1 MAQVK
6 LCIKKRMF
14 NEVYLPY
21 LLDYRRRYEVYYGG
35 AGSGKSVFVA
45 QKIVI
50 KALKRKRKI
59 LAIRKVGRTLK
70 DSVFQ
75 LFIDTLKKFNVYNDC
90 QINLTTYTITLPN
103 GSIILCKGMDDSEKI
118 KSIVGITDIW
128 IEEATEINL
137 DEFSQLDLRLRAMDD
152 DLQIYLSFN
161 PVSKLNWVYKKWF
174 ADGALV
180 GDDTLILRTT
190 YRDNKFLPAA
200 YIAALEAKAQSNPNY
215 YRVYT
220 LGEFVTLDKL
230 IFYNWRVE
238 DFNHTEIK
246 GQLLIGLD
254 FGFINDI
261 SALVASL
268 LDEENKKIYVFRE
281 WGDTGK
287 TNQELANIIKALGF
301 AKSVIVADSAEQKS
315 IQEIKRAEVPKIRAA
330 TKGKD
335 SVIHGIQQLQ
345 NYTIIL
351 HPSCEG
357 IKTELENYTWKK
369 DKATGEYTNEPI
381 DLYNHYIDA
390 LRYSLQC
397 SSARVKIMDKN
408 LF

>member
-1 MAQVK
+1 
-6 LCIKKRMF
+6 MF
-14 NEVYLPY
+14 NEVYFPY

-45 QKIVI
+45 QKLIV
-50 KALKRKRKI
+50 KALKSKRKI

-75 LFIDTLKKFNVYNDC
+75 LFIDTLKKFCIYDDC
-90 QINLTTYTITLPN
+90 KINLTTYSITLPN

-118 KSIVGITDIW
+118 KSIVDITDIW

-137 DEFSQLDLRLRAMDD
+137 DEFTQLDLRLRAMVDN
-152 DLQIYLSFN
+152 LQMFCSFN
-161 PVSKLNWVYKKWF
+161 PVSKLNWVYRKWF

-180 GDDTLILRTT
+180 GNDTLILRTT
-190 YRDNKFLPAA
+190 YKDNNFLPAA
-200 YIAALEAKAQSNPNY
+200 YIKALEDKAKSNPNY

-230 IFYNWRVE
+230 VFYNWKVE
-238 DFNHTEIK
+238 EFNHTEIK

-254 FGFINDI
+254 FGFVNDI
-261 SALVASL
+261 SAITASL
-268 LDEENKKIYVFRE
+268 LDEDNKKIYVFRE

-287 TNQELANIIKALGF
+287 TNEELANIIKALGF
-301 AKSVIVADSAEQKS
+301 SKSVIIADSAEQKS
-315 IQEIKRAEVPKIRAA
+315 IAEIKRAGITKIRAA

-335 SVIHGIQQLQ
+335 SVIHGIQRLQ
-345 NYTIIL
+345 NYEIII
-351 HPSCEG
+351 HSSCEG

-381 DLYNHYIDA
+381 DLYNHYIDS

-397 SSARVKIMDKN
+397 AAARVKTLDKN